1 MTVRPGKIAAIMVA
15 AAAPAVFAAATP
27 GFCRTA
33 AAEAPRVVASIA
45 PIHSLVAGVMAG
57 VGEPRLIVR
66 GTGSPHHYQMRPS
79 EAAALARADLV
90 FWVGPALEVFLE
102 RPLANLGSA
111 KARIVE
117 LLALDGMTRYA
128 ARPGGAW
135 DRPAPSARA
144 GAGVDSHFWLDAGNA
159 RRIVAEAVRRLGAA
173 DPANAQLYASNGAA
187 VMRRIDATDRALRR
201 RLAPVRDIAY
211 VVAHDAFQ
219 YFERRYGL
227 RPVGSIT
234 LAPDR
239 LPGARRIRELKSR
252 IVALEARCV
261 LGAPQFESA
270 LIDVVIEGTHANRGT
285 LDSIGAGFTPGADA
299 YFQMMTANAAALA
312 ACLGGG

>member
-1 MTVRPGKIAAIMVA
+1 MGIGKIALILVVA
-15 AAAPAVFAAATP
+15 AAHGAVTASFRPASAAD
-27 GFCRTA
+27 
-33 AAEAPRVVASIA
+33 APRVVASIA

-117 LLALDGMTRYA
+117 LLALDGLTRYA
-128 ARPGGAW
+128 ARPSGAW
-135 DRPAPSARA
+135 DRPAPSVRE
-144 GAGVDSHFWLDAGNA
+144 GGSVDPHFWLDAGNA

-173 DPANAQLYASNGAA
+173 DPANAPVYASNGAA

-227 RPVGSIT
+227 RPAGSIT

-261 LGAPQFESA
+261 LGAPQFSPA
-270 LIDVVIEGTHANRGT
+270 LIDVVVEGTHANRGT

>member
-1 MTVRPGKIAAIMVA
+1 MPARPGRIAAIMVA

-27 GFCRTA
+27 GFCQTA
-33 AAEAPRVVASIA
+33 AAEAPRVVVSIV

-66 GTGSPHHYQMRPS
+66 GYGSPHHFQMRPS
-79 EAAALARADLV
+79 DAAALARADLV
-90 FWVGPALEVFLE
+90 FWVGPALEGFLE

-117 LLALDGMTRYA
+117 LLALDGLTRYA

-135 DRPAPSARA
+135 DRPAAAAPED
-144 GAGVDSHFWLDAGNA
+144 AGVDPHFWLDAGNA
-159 RRIVAEAVRRLGAA
+159 RRIVAEAVRRLRAV
-173 DPANAQLYASNGAA
+173 DPANAPVYASNGAA
-187 VMRRIDATDRALRR
+187 VIRRIDATDRALRR
-201 RLAPVRDIAY
+201 RLAPMRDIAY
-211 VVAHDAFQ
+211 VVAHDAYQ

-227 RPVGSIT
+227 RPAGAIT

-239 LPGARRIRELKSR
+239 LPGARRIRELRSQ
-252 IVALEARCV
+252 IVALKVRCV
-261 LGAPQFESA
+261 LSEPQFAPA
-270 LIDVVIEGTHANRGT
+270 LIDVVIEGTRANRGT
-285 LDSIGAGFTPGADA
+285 LDPIGAGFAPGADA

-312 ACLGGG
+312 ACLGGD